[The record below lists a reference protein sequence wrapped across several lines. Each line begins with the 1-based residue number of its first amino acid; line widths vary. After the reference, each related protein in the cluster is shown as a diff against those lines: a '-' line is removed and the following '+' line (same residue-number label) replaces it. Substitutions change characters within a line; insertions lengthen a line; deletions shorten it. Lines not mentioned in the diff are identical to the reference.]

1 MRLQSYFYS
10 AKYFIYSFVLLFS
23 SVFYI
28 VVLSLTFF
36 VTLGT
41 YFHILSLFI
50 FSRVILLLIC
60 KIQFAFF
67 RLENDLGEIETS
79 SNVIANYFDVHHIC

>member
-1 MRLQSYFYS
+1 MYY
-10 AKYFIYSFVLLFS
+10 
-23 SVFYI
+23 
-28 VVLSLTFF
+28 
-36 VTLGT
+36 
-41 YFHILSLFI
+41 HILSLFI

-79 SNVIANYFDVHHIC
+79 SNFIPSFYLKMCFDETSYLVFFEAEKSK